1 MKYIFVTGGVVSGLG
16 KGICAASLGRLL
28 KQCGLKVKNQKFDP
42 YLNVDPGTMSPY
54 QHGEVFVTDDGAET
68 DLDLGHYERFVDEA
82 LDEKSSVS
90 SGKIFWSVLNRE
102 RQGGYLGGTV
112 QIIPHVTDEIKRRI
126 YDMDD
131 GETDVAISEIGGT
144 VGDIESQP
152 FLEAIRQVA
161 AERGRENVLF
171 IHVPLIVTIPGSGEL
186 KSKPTQHS
194 VKELLSE
201 GIQPDVLVVRTDEP
215 ITDDIRRKIALFC
228 NVEPDCVIQNAT
240 ASTLYEVPLLLEHE
254 GLCRV
259 VCRKLHLDCG
269 EPDMTEWR
277 ALVDKIHGVHRH
289 VRIALVGKYVGLH
302 DAYLSVVESLFHAGT
317 ACDASVEIQWVDS
330 EMLTSDNIAQKL
342 CGCSGIL
349 VPGGF
354 GDRGIEGMILA
365 AQYARE
371 RGIPYLGICLGM
383 QIAVIEF
390 ARHVLGW
397 DDATSAE
404 FSSTTAH
411 PVIALMPE
419 QVGVTAK
426 GGTMRL
432 GKYPCVLEEGS
443 LSRALYDAPEIWER
457 HRHRYEFNND
467 FRDDFTDAGM
477 RLAGLSPDGT
487 LVEIVES
494 KSHPWFV
501 GAQFHPEF
509 KSRPNKPHPLFRG
522 FVAASL
528 DRAAFLFLQY
538 RWKNGKSYD
547 MMLLPYYWI
556 RQENFNM
563 NHQTIIV
570 LDFGG
575 QYNQL
580 IARRVRECGVYCE
593 VKPYTTPLADLLAMK
608 PIGFIFTG
616 GPNSVYLEDAPHVDP
631 ALFDAGVPVLGICY
645 GCQLIA
651 HHLGGKVVAANDATA
666 REYGKTET
674 FFDTNCKLFKGL
686 PEKSVT
692 WMSHGDYME
701 KVPEG
706 FSLVAHSDACPNVA
720 ICDETRGFYGVQYHP
735 EVNHTEFGTAMIRN
749 FLYEVCGATG
759 DWTMGDYKN
768 TAIAAVREKVG
779 SGRVLLALSG
789 GVDSS
794 VVAALLAEAVGP
806 QLTCVFVDHGLM
818 RLNEGDEVEAA
829 FKKWDINF
837 VRVNAEGRF
846 LSKLAGIS
854 DPERKRKIIGEE
866 FIRVFEEESKKIGA
880 VDFLAQGTIYPDV
893 IESGLGNAAVIKSH
907 HNVGGLPDYVDFKE
921 IIEPLRLLF
930 KDEVRQ
936 LGRELGLPEYLVS
949 RQPFPGPG
957 LAIRI
962 MGEITKE
969 KADTLRLAD
978 AIYREELEKAGEN
991 KKMNQ
996 YFAVLT
1002 NTRTVGVMGDG
1013 RSYDHVLAL
1022 RAVTTEDFMT
1032 ADWARIPYELL
1043 DKISGRIVN
1052 EVNGINRIVYD
1063 ITSKPPAT
1071 VEWE

>member
-102 RQGGYLGGTV
+102 RQGGYL
-112 QIIPHVTDEIKRRI
+112 
-126 YDMDD
+126 
-131 GETDVAISEIGGT
+131 GGT

-317 ACDASVEIQWVDS
+317 ACDASVEIQWIDS
-330 EMLTSDNIAQKL
+330 ETLTSDNIAQKL

-390 ARHVLGW
+390 ARHVLSW

-528 DRAAFLFLQY
+528 DRAV
-538 RWKNGKSYD
+538 
-547 MMLLPYYWI
+547 
-556 RQENFNM
+556 
-563 NHQTIIV
+563 H
-570 LDFGG
+570 
-575 QYNQL
+575 
-580 IARRVRECGVYCE
+580 
-593 VKPYTTPLADLLAMK
+593 
-608 PIGFIFTG
+608 
-616 GPNSVYLEDAPHVDP
+616 
-631 ALFDAGVPVLGICY
+631 
-645 GCQLIA
+645 
-651 HHLGGKVVAANDATA
+651 
-666 REYGKTET
+666 
-674 FFDTNCKLFKGL
+674 
-686 PEKSVT
+686 
-692 WMSHGDYME
+692 
-701 KVPEG
+701 
-706 FSLVAHSDACPNVA
+706 
-720 ICDETRGFYGVQYHP
+720 
-735 EVNHTEFGTAMIRN
+735 
-749 FLYEVCGATG
+749 
-759 DWTMGDYKN
+759 
-768 TAIAAVREKVG
+768 
-779 SGRVLLALSG
+779 
-789 GVDSS
+789 
-794 VVAALLAEAVGP
+794 
-806 QLTCVFVDHGLM
+806 
-818 RLNEGDEVEAA
+818 
-829 FKKWDINF
+829 
-837 VRVNAEGRF
+837 
-846 LSKLAGIS
+846 
-854 DPERKRKIIGEE
+854 
-866 FIRVFEEESKKIGA
+866 
-880 VDFLAQGTIYPDV
+880 
-893 IESGLGNAAVIKSH
+893 
-907 HNVGGLPDYVDFKE
+907 
-921 IIEPLRLLF
+921 
-930 KDEVRQ
+930 
-936 LGRELGLPEYLVS
+936 
-949 RQPFPGPG
+949 
-957 LAIRI
+957 
-962 MGEITKE
+962 
-969 KADTLRLAD
+969 
-978 AIYREELEKAGEN
+978 
-991 KKMNQ
+991 
-996 YFAVLT
+996 
-1002 NTRTVGVMGDG
+1002 
-1013 RSYDHVLAL
+1013 
-1022 RAVTTEDFMT
+1022 
-1032 ADWARIPYELL
+1032 
-1043 DKISGRIVN
+1043 
-1052 EVNGINRIVYD
+1052 
-1063 ITSKPPAT
+1063 
-1071 VEWE
+1071 